1 MVTKYIYI
9 LILFCIQKIN
19 GERTI
24 YSIYH
29 LLKGKKSSQ
38 TIQDSHLF
46 QLIKV
51 FQTFPSISRKYFD
64 DAIIELE
71 NNQLIE
77 CIEGETY
84 RLTEKGTTLLYEKMT
99 QLPLPKHLNGWKYHS
114 IQEVYW
120 KRLSLLVQVSSNLIN
135 FESSYIPIQNEEKVS
150 NWLKATLRKMNRSRE
165 SLSEGLLN
173 ELITCLSSDEEEIN
187 PLVFIIRL
195 TGFRQIGLTPV
206 QAADE
211 LEMDPIYYQLEFL
224 NSIHY
229 MIEKIHNHDMEY
241 PILSTLLSDHQKP
254 INLTNSSAITYKYLT
269 LGYSLDE
276 IAAVRNLRTSTIED
290 HIVEIALNDSSFQLE
305 PFVSLADQ
313 NLIRKS
319 MTILASKQL
328 KKIRQD
334 LNEKVTYFQIRLVL
348 AKFGD
353 QDET

>member
-1 MVTKYIYI
+1 MVTKYISI
-9 LILFCIQKIN
+9 MILFCLQKIN
-19 GERTI
+19 SERTI

-64 DAIIELE
+64 DAIIELKS
-71 NNQLIE
+71 NQFIE

-84 RLTEKGTTLLYEKMT
+84 RLTERGTTFLYEKMT
-99 QLPLPKHLNGWKYHS
+99 KLPLPKHLNGWKYHS
-114 IQEVYW
+114 IQEVFW

-150 NWLKATLRKMNRSRE
+150 DWLKATLRKMNRSRE

-187 PLVFIIRL
+187 QLVVTIRL
-195 TGFRQIGLTPV
+195 TGFRQIGLTPI

-211 LEMDPIYYQLEFL
+211 LEMDPFYYQLEFF

-229 MIEKIHNHDMEY
+229 MIEKILNHDMEY

-254 INLTNSSAITYKYLT
+254 IILTNSSAITYKYLT
-269 LGYSLDE
+269 LGYSLGE

-305 PFVSLADQ
+305 PFVSLENQ
-313 NLIRKS
+313 NLIGKS
-319 MTILASKQL
+319 MTNLASKQL

-334 LNEKVTYFQIRLVL
+334 LNEKVSYFQIRLVL

-353 QDET
+353 RDET